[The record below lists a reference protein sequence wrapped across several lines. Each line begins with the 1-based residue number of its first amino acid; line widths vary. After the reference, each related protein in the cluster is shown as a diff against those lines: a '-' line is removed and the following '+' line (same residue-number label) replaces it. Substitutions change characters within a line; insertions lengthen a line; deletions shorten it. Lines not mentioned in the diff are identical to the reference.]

1 MKESNLPSLRCRRS
15 AFNRSANGVNVQL
28 LQSIEMTA
36 VSFQNKPAAFRFSVR
51 TLTADTADV
60 CEGLDISDLT
70 GDRTQTTLI
79 KSQVHL
85 SCFCYETILMQLQE
99 PLRYSYFSFRTF
111 RPLSG
116 FMSRR
121 LPQTQRMSAKDFT
134 SVISPGIE
142 PGQP

>member
-1 MKESNLPSLRCRRS
+1 
-15 AFNRSANGVNVQL
+15 
-28 LQSIEMTA
+28 MTA
-36 VSFQNKPAAFRFSVR
+36 SSFRNKSAASRFSVR
-51 TLTADTADV
+51 TLTADTADI

-85 SCFCYETILMQLQE
+85 SCFCYETILRQLQE
-99 PLRYSYFSFRTF
+99 PIEIQLFLFPDIPAAFRF
-111 RPLSG
+111 HV
-116 FMSRR
+116 
-121 LPQTQRMSAKDFT
+121 QTLTADTGMSAMDFT